1 MTTPLEQCR
10 AFDKTHGKALVIKL
24 GRVSQEY
31 LDANEAA
38 QVALHA
44 LVDELAFYFVD
55 SAPMWKQERM
65 APLDGARL
73 DFTRA
78 SLDVVDAWALKV
90 ASQTTSKLRQ
100 DDVFPTLSAYFTK
113 TLFLNI
119 PGLCWTGGATFASRG
134 VSSGSGAFRYFPTA
148 LVELLFDSGIPL
160 GPTMDLIQS
169 RTAADVALR
178 AMRVPEKAEWPC
190 SHWAR

>member
-1 MTTPLEQCR
+1 MTPLEQCR
-10 AFDKTHGKALVIKL
+10 AFDKAYGKLLVIKL
-24 GRVSQEY
+24 GRISEADLQAS
-31 LDANEAA
+31 DAAK
-38 QVALHA
+38 VALHA
-44 LVDELAFYFVD
+44 SVDESAFIFVD
-55 SAPMWKQERM
+55 SAPMWRQERM

-73 DFTRA
+73 DLTRA
-78 SLDVVDAWALKV
+78 SLDVVDTWALKL

-119 PGLCWTGGATFASRG
+119 PGLCWTSGATFASRG
-134 VSSGSGAFRYFPTA
+134 VSSGSGAFRYFPAA

-169 RTAADVALR
+169 RTAVDVAFR
-178 AMRVPEKAEWPC
+178 ASRVPEEAAWPC
-190 SHWAR
+190 ARWAR